1 MVAGQRHLGG
11 ADQVLVIALE
21 VVDLIGVLAQKAGAR
36 HDLRADQ
43 HRRDHQLEPSLAGL
57 LRRQHHHAQL
67 QEGAVAGEV
76 VEAGAADLGAT
87 LDIDKPQR
95 FTQVQVVL
103 RLEVELSLLAVV
115 LQLDEVVLA
124 AGRGTLHDVG
134 DLELQLADAFL
145 GLALRGLGLL
155 DLGLELVGALEQLRA
170 LLRGS
175 LADLLTKRL
184 LLAAQFIGSLDG
196 RAALLVGFQQGIDQG
211 GIFATVD
218 L

>member
-1 MVAGQRHLGG
+1 M
-11 ADQVLVIALE
+11 
-21 VVDLIGVLAQKAGAR
+21 LAQKAGAR

-43 HRRDHQLEPSLAGL
+43 HRRDHQLEPSLACL
-57 LRRQHHHAQL
+57 LRGQHHHAQL

-76 VEAGAADLGAT
+76 VEAGAADLGAA

-103 RLEVELSLLAVV
+103 RLEVELGLLAVV

-124 AGRGTLHDVG
+124 AGRGALHDVG
-134 DLELQLADAFL
+134 DLELQLANALF
-145 GLALRGLGLL
+145 GCALRGLGLL
-155 DLGLELVGALEQLRA
+155 DLRLQLVGAFEQLRP
-170 LLRGS
+170 LLRGR
-175 LADLLTKRL
+175 LADLLTERL
-184 LLAAQFIGSLDG
+184 LLAAQFISSLNG
-196 RAALLVGFQQGIDQG
+196 RAALLIGFQQGIDQG